1 MIIAYCLHALN
12 LSGGIERVLTTKAS
26 YLADVLGYEVHVIT
40 ARQKGRKMPFKMSEK
55 VMLHDLDTNDRVFLL
70 KYTNRLGAL
79 LSEIHPD
86 ITVSVCDNSVY
97 ALPMCKDGSAKVGE
111 FHFSHE
117 KFQMKYGSS
126 VFGRLYAALRT
137 RKLEKAVRKLDRFI
151 VLTKADKADW
161 EKVRADGI
169 EQIYNPLPF
178 VSWQTSPLSRKRCI
192 AAGRLESQKNFKD
205 MITAWKTVDNRHP
218 DWTLS
223 IYGSGS
229 RKDEL
234 TDYIN
239 ASGLTGKVI
248 LEENTSDIGKELLD
262 SSCLV
267 MSSKF
272 EGFPMILLEALTT
285 GLPIVSYDCPK
296 GPSEVVTIG
305 VNGYLANVGDTDTL
319 ARGICKVIEDEE
331 LRKRFGAES
340 RRLSEN
346 FTLEKT
352 MEKWDSLF
360 KEILKQKKAEISTLA
375 NRREDR
381 QSGRASY
388 GCLQAEVSYNRRT
401 PEPAIRP
408 NAGKP

>member
-40 ARQKGRKMPFKMSEK
+40 ARQKGRKMPFKMSEN
-55 VMLHDLDTNDRVFLL
+55 VVLHDLDTNDRVFLL
-70 KYTNRLGAL
+70 KYTKRLEAL
-79 LSEIHPD
+79 LSKIHPD

-97 ALPMCKDGSAKVGE
+97 VLPMCKDGSAKVGE

-117 KFQMKYGSS
+117 KFQMKYGSNA
-126 VFGRLYAALRT
+126 VGRLYAAFRT
-137 RKLEKAVRKLDRFI
+137 RNLENAVKKLDRFV
-151 VLTKADKADW
+151 VLTKADKKDW
-161 EKVRADGI
+161 EAVIADGI

-178 VSWQTSPLSRKRCI
+178 VSSQSSPLSRKRCI

-205 MITAWKTVDNRHP
+205 MITAWRTVDSRHP

-229 RKDEL
+229 RKGEL
-234 TDYIN
+234 TDYIK

-248 LEENTSDIGKELLD
+248 LEGNTSNISKELLD

-267 MSSKF
+267 MSSRF

-305 VNGYLANVGDTDTL
+305 ANGYLVKVGDTDTL
-319 ARGICKVIEDEE
+319 ARGICTVIEDEE
-331 LRKRFGAES
+331 LRRRLGAES
-340 RRLSEN
+340 KRLSEN
-346 FTLEKT
+346 FALEKI
-352 MEKWDSLF
+352 MDKWDSLF
-360 KEILKQKKAEISTLA
+360 KEILRQKEAKNSIQA
-375 NRREDR
+375 NRREDK
-381 QSGRASY
+381 QSSRGSC
-388 GCLQAEVSYNRRT
+388 GCLPAEASCSPRT
-401 PEPAIRP
+401 PGSAIHP
-408 NAGKP
+408 NGGKP